1 MSRKVQAMKKQY
13 AEKRRAEIL
22 ERNRF
27 ESFEIFIPKFNI
39 NIGQNDPTPYEA
51 VRNIVLDE
59 KRTGDSVQPRNKS

>member
-1 MSRKVQAMKKQY
+1 MSRKAQAIKRQY
-13 AEKRRAEIL
+13 AEKRRAGIL

-27 ESFEIFIPKFNI
+27 ESFETFIPKFNI

-59 KRTGDSVQPRNKS
+59 KRVGNLA